1 MDSKPTE
8 TMAEIGIDLSSVD
21 EHQVYLNLVNACE
34 EAYRKREKYKKI
46 APIFVILS
54 GIAYLA
60 LIFGLDS
67 KIQFLILWVVT
78 DLYTIALM
86 VRVEY
91 KFHKYMEL
99 LGQTDIGEAADDT
112 EEEMEKET
120 EGDE

>member
-1 MDSKPTE
+1 MSTE
-8 TMAEIGIDLSSVD
+8 NKESLEIKSD
-21 EHQVYLNLVNACE
+21 EHQVFLRVNEAYE
-34 EAYRKREKYKKI
+34 EAKRKREKYKKI